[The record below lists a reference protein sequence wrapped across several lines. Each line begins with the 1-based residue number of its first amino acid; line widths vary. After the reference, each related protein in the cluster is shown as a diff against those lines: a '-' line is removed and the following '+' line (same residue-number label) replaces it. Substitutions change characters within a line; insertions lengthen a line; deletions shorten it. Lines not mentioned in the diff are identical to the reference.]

1 MEINVFIRF
10 DEFTMFDFLGKKM
23 MGFNEKRKIL
33 CWKKMMMKKKLI
45 ITKKKIKPKK
55 KNQKVKKY
63 GQRLKLYETGHLA

>member
-33 CWKKMMMKKKLI
+33 CWRKMMMKKKLRPLKKGRWRI
-45 ITKKKIKPKK
+45 IIATLTIEM
-55 KNQKVKKY
+55 QLVF
-63 GQRLKLYETGHLA
+63 